1 MTETEIAEIR
11 ASLEAK
17 YKHTKATA
25 RECHRRGRI
34 RRKEA
39 KKLAVAK
46 NPSLHPMALKNP
58 SLHPM
63 ALKNRPACKN
73 YNLDPKISAEA

>member
-17 YKHTKATA
+17 YRNTKATA

-39 KKLAVAK
+39 KKLAAAK
-46 NPSLHPMALKNP
+46 NPSLR
-58 SLHPM
+58 PM